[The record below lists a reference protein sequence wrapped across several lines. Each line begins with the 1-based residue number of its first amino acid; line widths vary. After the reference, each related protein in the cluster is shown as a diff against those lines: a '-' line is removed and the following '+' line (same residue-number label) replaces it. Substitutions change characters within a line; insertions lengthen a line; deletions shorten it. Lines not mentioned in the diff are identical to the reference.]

1 MAQIENPARERI
13 LARIRAATRS
23 ALSSR
28 PAPDTSPMFA
38 PVSDPLERFRAECA
52 ANATECIVVET
63 PSERGRALADLLGGI
78 PEGEVFAQDSPRVRR
93 ALALAGT
100 HQIRWSSEGAPSEN
114 SQAGVTLAESL
125 VAQTGSVVIST
136 ACGGRGASLVPP
148 IHIVLADA
156 GQLAPDLPGAMETIW
171 RNGTLMAC
179 SSISVITGPSRTADI
194 EKILVLGAHGP
205 RRLVVLISR
214 ESG

>member
-1 MAQIENPARERI
+1 MAQVENPARERI

-23 ALSSR
+23 VPSSR
-28 PAPDTSPMFA
+28 TAPDARPIFA
-38 PVSDPLERFRAECA
+38 PVSGPLERFRAECA

-63 PSERGRALADLLGGI
+63 ASERGRALADLLGGI
-78 PEGEVFAQDSPRVRR
+78 PEGEIFAQDSPKVRR
-93 ALALAGT
+93 ALALSGT
-100 HQIRWSSEGAPSEN
+100 RQIRWSSEGAPSEN
-114 SQAGVTLAESL
+114 SQAGVTLAEAL
-125 VAQTGSVVIST
+125 VAQTGSVVVST

-148 IHIVLADA
+148 VHIVLADTS
-156 GQLAPDLPGAMETIW
+156 QLAPDLPAAMETIR

-179 SSISVITGPSRTADI
+179 SSVCVITGPSRTADI

-214 ESG
+214 ESD